1 MPDDWT
7 MLILICNVIYWFR
20 KSIWWYMYM
29 YVCTCIFKTLLF
41 LFKTPSYL
49 ILDIWQTFVAVIPGQ
64 RLWNRWRIW
73 ENKWKRRA
81 FKWTVSECVAMCT
94 WSSFG
99 RMSRH
104 IIPRTP
110 EISFCFIHRSMWIY
124 FIGHVYTW
132 KTQVCVNG
140 WFMQRGYW
148 NGMCNSIPGYFID
161 EKLWAKVSPL
171 CTMIDANI
179 PKRMTI
185 KAPQTYQNHN
195 MISILIC

>member
-1 MPDDWT
+1 MVHVHVCMHMYFQNTLVLVQNSLVLNSGYLTNFCCCYFRAEIMKQMKNLRKQMKKKSFQVNSEWMCSHVYLIIIWT
-7 MLILICNVIYWFR
+7 NEQAHYSENTRDF
-20 KSIWWYMYM
+20 
-29 YVCTCIFKTLLF
+29 F
-41 LFKTPSYL
+41 LFYTQKYVDL
-49 ILDIWQTFVAVIPGQ
+49 FY
-64 RLWNRWRIW
+64 
-73 ENKWKRRA
+73 
-81 FKWTVSECVAMCT
+81 WTCLYM
-94 WSSFG
+94 
-99 RMSRH
+99 
-104 IIPRTP
+104 
-110 EISFCFIHRSMWIY
+110 
-124 FIGHVYTW
+124 

-140 WFMQRGYW
+140 RFMQRGYW

>member
-1 MPDDWT
+1 MVHVHVC
-7 MLILICNVIYWFR
+7 MH
-20 KSIWWYMYM
+20 MY
-29 YVCTCIFKTLLF
+29 FQNTLVLVQNS
-41 LFKTPSYL
+41 LVLNSGYL
-49 ILDIWQTFVAVIPGQ
+49 TNFCCCYSGQ

-104 IIPRTP
+104 IIPTTP

-140 WFMQRGYW
+140 RFMQRGYW
-148 NGMCNSIPGYFID
+148 NGMSNSIPGYFID
-161 EKLWAKVSPL
+161 EKLWTKVSPL

-185 KAPQTYQNHN
+185 KAPQTNQNHN

>member
-1 MPDDWT
+1 MVHVHVCMHMYFQNT
-7 MLILICNVIYWFR
+7 FVLVQNSLVLNSGYLTNFCCCYFR
-20 KSIWWYMYM
+20 AEIMKQMKNLRKQMKKKSFQVNSEWMCSH
-29 YVCTCIFKTLLF
+29 V
-41 LFKTPSYL
+41 YL
-49 ILDIWQTFVAVIPGQ
+49 III
-64 RLWNRWRIW
+64 
-73 ENKWKRRA
+73 
-81 FKWTVSECVAMCT
+81 
-94 WSSFG
+94 G

-104 IIPRTP
+104 IIPTTL

-148 NGMCNSIPGYFID
+148 NGMCNSIPGYFIN
-161 EKLWAKVSPL
+161 EKLWTKVSPL